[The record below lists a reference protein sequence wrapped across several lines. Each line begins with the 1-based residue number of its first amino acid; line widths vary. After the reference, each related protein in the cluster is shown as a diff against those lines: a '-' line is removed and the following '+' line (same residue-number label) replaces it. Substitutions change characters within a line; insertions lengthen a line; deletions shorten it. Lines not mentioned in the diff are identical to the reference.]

1 MAGYVGLFKF
11 TQQGL
16 ESLKEMPQAFQK
28 AREAAQ
34 QMGIRIIGIWVTMGE
49 YDVLGIA
56 DVPDD
61 KVAAQFAL
69 HLGRTGLVTTMTMRA
84 LSEAEFA
91 EVVGKMD

>member
-1 MAGYVGLFKF
+1 MFKKILIANRGEIACRVIK
-11 TQQGL
+11 T
-16 ESLKEMPQAFQK
+16 AQK
-28 AREAAQ
+28 
-34 QMGIRIIGIWVTMGE
+34 MGIRIIGIWVTMGE

-91 EVVGKMD
+91 EVVGKME